1 MNELLVKDWMTGKVI
16 TVDIHTALPDAHKL
30 MRSHKIRRL
39 PVMDGD
45 TVVGIVTRSDIREA
59 SPSDATS
66 LSVWELHYLLSKLTM
81 GDIMTSRP
89 FTILPTATIKD
100 AARLMYNHK
109 IGGLPVVDTDGKL
122 QGIITESDIF
132 RILIVWFDQME
143 QQSAE
148 GPSAAPPGG

>member
-1 MNELLVKDWMTGKVI
+1 MKDLLVKDWMTSKVI

-39 PVMDGD
+39 PVLDGD

-81 GDIMTSRP
+81 GDIMTP
-89 FTILPTATIKD
+89 KPVVILPTATIRD
-100 AARLMYNHK
+100 AARLMYSHK
-109 IGGLPVVDTDGKL
+109 IGGLPVVDTDGQL

-132 RILIVWFDQME
+132 RILIAWFDQLE
-143 QQSAE
+143 QA
-148 GPSAAPPGG
+148 GAASQL

>member
-1 MNELLVKDWMTGKVI
+1 MKDLLVRDWMTSKVI

-66 LSVWELHYLLSKLTM
+66 LSVWELHYLLSKLSM
-81 GDIMTSRP
+81 ADIMTP
-89 FTILPTATIKD
+89 KPITILPTATIKD
-100 AARLMYNHK
+100 AARLMYTHK
-109 IGGLPVVDTDGKL
+109 IGGLPVVDTDGQL
-122 QGIITESDIF
+122 RGIITESDIF
-132 RILIVWFDQME
+132 RILIAWFDQLE
-143 QQSAE
+143 QSAAT
-148 GPSAAPPGG
+148 S

>member
-1 MNELLVKDWMTGKVI
+1 MKDLLVKDWMTSKVI

-39 PVMDGD
+39 PVLDGD

-81 GDIMTSRP
+81 GDIMTP
-89 FTILPTATIKD
+89 KPVVILPTATIRD
-100 AARLMYNHK
+100 AARLMYSHK
-109 IGGLPVVDTDGKL
+109 IGGLPVVDTDGQL

-132 RILIVWFDQME
+132 RILITWFDQLE
-143 QQSAE
+143 QAGATAS
-148 GPSAAPPGG
+148 